1 MKFEIGEI
9 VEIDYGAYN
18 AGKKAVLLQFNADKV
33 FGVQFG
39 LVKIMF
45 IGESKPTYTLLDRA
59 RKL

>member
-33 FGVQFG
+33 FGNVE

-45 IGESKPTYTLLDRA
+45 IGESSPTYTLLDRIV
-59 RKL
+59 KL

>member
-33 FGVQFG
+33 FGNVE